1 MLPQHQAAGHPWLL
15 PAMSRRGG
23 QSLGSFEACT
33 WVAAVTRF
41 KPLALAKFHVW
52 VSQDFVFYAPGG
64 LRRRTRRH
72 LLGGRGELRRGPRH
86 GLGGGRRPGREKLL
100 RVRVDV
106 RGHRRQRAPP
116 REAGVHGGAPVGVSP
131 GPHLNSRAAV
141 TGSSNARLL
150 GNCEKRGPSARVPA
164 ETARTVA
171 SYPRAAAAAG
181 GRPPF

>member
-1 MLPQHQAAGHPWLL
+1 VLPQHQAAGHPWLL

-86 GLGGGRRPGREKLL
+86 GLGGGGG
-100 RVRVDV
+100 VRAA
-106 RGHRRQRAPP
+106 RSSLGYAWTS
-116 REAGVHGGAPVGVSP
+116 EGTGVS
-131 GPHLNSRAAV
+131 
-141 TGSSNARLL
+141 ARL
-150 GNCEKRGPSARVPA
+150 PARP
-164 ETARTVA
+164 EST
-171 SYPRAAAAAG
+171 G
-181 GRPPF
+181 GLL